1 MKRKIVLIVLG
12 VIIINTLSI
21 TTIAQNNNAVKHE
34 FPALPYEFN
43 ALEPYIDAKTMEL
56 HYSKHHKGYY
66 DNFLKA
72 LAGTEWENKSLEEI
86 FNLMDSAPVA
96 LRNMGGGYYNHIL
109 FWANLTPKKT
119 EMSQELQLAIVNKFG
134 SFEDF
139 KDQLNKAAL
148 TVFGSG
154 WAWLIV
160 TDKGDLEIVATVN
173 QDNPLMN
180 TVLKRGVPILGI
192 DVWEHAYYLKYQ
204 NRRAEYISAFWN
216 IINWEDVSQR
226 YATLKNN

>member
-86 FNLMDSAPVA
+86 FNSMDSAPVA